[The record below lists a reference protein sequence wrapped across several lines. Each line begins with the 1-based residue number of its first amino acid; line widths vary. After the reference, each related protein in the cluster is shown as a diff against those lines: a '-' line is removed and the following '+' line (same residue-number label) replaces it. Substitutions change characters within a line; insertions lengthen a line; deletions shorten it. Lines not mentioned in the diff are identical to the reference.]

1 MLKLTRKVGEKVV
14 VGNNVIIEVL
24 SVNGRSVQL
33 GICAPR
39 ETSVHRHEV
48 FVEIE
53 GQNRTANAAAGS
65 PATVERL
72 AALVRGAAA
81 PAEDQTPQP
90 R

>member
-14 VGNNVIIEVL
+14 VGNSVIIEVL

-33 GICAPR
+33 GIRAPR

-65 PATVERL
+65 QASVEGL

-81 PAEDQTPQP
+81 PAADQKL
-90 R
+90 